1 MNETF
6 LITGAKGYIGMR
18 LCEYLS
24 ISGKSFRP
32 STRESESPYSINF
45 EKVEFLPALFKDID
59 TIVHTAG
66 IAHETKRKKDIK
78 LYEQVNGYGVIEFAK
93 AASLNG
99 VKKFVFISSVKSEEN
114 TVYGSSKRLA
124 EKGLVE
130 LSMKTDMI
138 ISIIRP
144 ALVYSKAPKGNL
156 KKLKK
161 SIEMG
166 IFPPPPEMNNK
177 KALIHL
183 DDLCVGILKIAEKN
197 LISGKCFTITDE
209 VEYSTRIIYEDLC
222 SSLGK
227 AKRNWTIP
235 FWLVSLMMKNSSAAR
250 KLFSNDFFESVN
262 MKELGFTPSFT
273 LKDINESLF

>member
-1 MNETF
+1 
-6 LITGAKGYIGMR
+6 
-18 LCEYLS
+18 
-24 ISGKSFRP
+24 
-32 STRESESPYSINF
+32 
-45 EKVEFLPALFKDID
+45 
-59 TIVHTAG
+59 
-66 IAHETKRKKDIK
+66 
-78 LYEQVNGYGVIEFAK
+78 
-93 AASLNG
+93 
-99 VKKFVFISSVKSEEN
+99 
-114 TVYGSSKRLA
+114 
-124 EKGLVE
+124 
-130 LSMKTDMI
+130 
-138 ISIIRP
+138 
-144 ALVYSKAPKGNL
+144 
-156 KKLKK
+156 
-161 SIEMG
+161 MG

-197 LISGKCFTITDE
+197 PISGKCFTITDE